1 MQYGA
6 DQLERAMLVIQYM
19 LRAKNVGADHEP
31 IWILVITSH
40 IARCLTSAFP
50 GQ

>member
-40 IARCLTSAFP
+40 IARCLASAFP